1 MKQLKINERS
11 EAIELIKESQLLFM
25 NNDFIFKDVT
35 GEESLRKNGNNDER
49 AETLF
54 PDVLYYN
61 DIYQNKVALG
71 WELKMPDTNIDD
83 NELFSNAVDKAN
95 RLKTNVFVLWNF
107 KQATIYYRN
116 KENSW
121 KVSKRWDNKIYV
133 TTREDVKKNR
143 KLWKEMLKSVIIH
156 LNELFRNKVV
166 TDIPVL
172 QSAENISKDIAEI
185 YSQELS
191 DYYNQL
197 GDRKLIAH
205 IKKWYNKEL
214 MEFSANKPN
223 QVLDS
228 EKTISF
234 AKNILLNWINRIT
247 FANLL
252 KGNHNAV
259 NDALKTLLQS
269 GKSFKDIRDAFNNAT
284 KISDFF
290 TILSCQDM
298 DICLSETSKIV
309 IRQYSSFLYNKNFEK
324 INQEE
329 FQNTLESII
338 DLSKRELMGLY
349 TTPKKLATLLVNST
363 IENIHS
369 QILDP
374 CVGSGTIASSALRL
388 LINSGSITE
397 AHENIWASDKYRLPL
412 QVANIS
418 LSSKNSLN
426 LPNQV
431 FQKDLLSL
439 KIGEQIEI
447 TNPKTG
453 ETIKKKF
460 PEFDYIVSNLPF
472 IRNEKI
478 KFDTEEEARLKEI
491 NNYLNSKNIKK
502 LELKYDWYQFGIIGI
517 ERLLKNHGT
526 ATIIT
531 SNSWLK
537 TKKKQNYINVL
548 FELFEVEK
556 VITSSKG
563 RWFKNAEVETVIL
576 VLKKGTSSSKKN
588 TKFIKINSD
597 LDLLS
602 DEDIKDISDS
612 LLIDNIDED
621 KHLECVE
628 YTKDEIQTFIKNGL
642 SLNILFQ
649 NIKWFNNIIDV
660 ITPMNI
666 IFEGNR
672 GVKST
677 NDKFFYD
684 ILDSE
689 RIEKEYLLP
698 VLKSP
703 ASVQGFFA
711 TADSNAFVVTEK
723 RESLKSGARAYISK
737 FDNQPKNESQKKLSK
752 WYQFPTRVVGDFVT
766 SINPEERL
774 FWSRVSSDL
783 LINQRLT
790 VFKLKNKE
798 IDKTI
803 VHALLNTYFSQFM
816 IEATGFGR
824 GLGVLDTTKDGVLDS
839 IMLDPK
845 LISVEAKE
853 QIIDAWKNLSKKNV
867 PKILDQLHNQE
878 WVNFNKLV
886 LEKYGKSELLTDI
899 ISTLEKA
906 VQMRLSV
913 KK

>member
-1 MKQLKINERS
+1 MRQLKSNERS
-11 EAIELIKESQLLFM
+11 EAIELIKESQSLFAK
-25 NNDFIFKDVT
+25 NDFVFKDAG
-35 GEESLRKNGNNDER
+35 GEQSLGKNGNNDKR
-49 AETLF
+49 ANTLF

-61 DIYQNKVALG
+61 DVYQNNVALG
-71 WELKMPDTNIDD
+71 WELKMPNTDIDD

-95 RLKTNVFVLWNF
+95 RLRTNVFVLWNF
-107 KQATIYYRN
+107 KQAVIYCRN

-121 KVSKRWDNKIYV
+121 KENKKWEKLININ
-133 TTREDVKKNR
+133 TRDDVKKNR
-143 KLWKEMLKSVIIH
+143 KLWKKRLKCVIIH
-156 LNELFRNKVV
+156 LNKLFIDKVV
-166 TDIPVL
+166 TDVPVL
-172 QSAENISKDIAEI
+172 QSAENISQDIAEI
-185 YSQELS
+185 YSYELS
-191 DYYNQL
+191 DYYYQL
-197 GDRKLIAH
+197 GDRKLIAN
-205 IKKWYNKEL
+205 INKWYNKEL

-223 QVLDS
+223 RISDS
-228 EKTISF
+228 EKTRAF
-234 AKNILLNWINRIT
+234 AKNTLLNWINRIT

-252 KGNHNAV
+252 KNNHNAV
-259 NDALKTLLQS
+259 NNALKTLLQS
-269 GKSFKDIRDAFNNAT
+269 EKSFKVVRDNFNNAT

-290 TILSCQDM
+290 TILNCQDI
-298 DICLSETSKIV
+298 DICLSETSEMV
-309 IRQYSSFLYNKNFEK
+309 IRQYNSFLYNKNFEN
-324 INQEE
+324 IDQEE

-338 DLSKRELMGLY
+338 NLSKRELMGLY

-374 CVGSGTIASSALRL
+374 CVGSGTIASSALKL
-388 LINSGSITE
+388 LTNGGSITE

-418 LSSKNSLN
+418 LSSKDSLN

-431 FQKDLLSL
+431 FQNDLLSL
-439 KIGEQIEI
+439 KIGKQIEI
-447 TNPKTG
+447 TNPKNG
-453 ETIKKKF
+453 ETIKKSI
-460 PEFDYIVSNLPF
+460 PEFDYIISNLPF
-472 IRNEKI
+472 IRNERVKN
-478 KFDTEEEARLKEI
+478 DTKEESRLKEI
-491 NNYLNSKNIKK
+491 NNYLHSKNIRK
-502 LELKYDWYQFGIIGI
+502 LELKHDWYQFGIIGI
-517 ERLLKNHGT
+517 ERLLKKHGT
-526 ATIIT
+526 AAIIT

-537 TKKKQNYINVL
+537 TKKKQNYINIL

-556 VITSSKG
+556 VITSSRG
-563 RWFKNAEVETVIL
+563 RWFKNAEVVTVIL
-576 VLKKGTSSSKKN
+576 VLKKGVSLIKKN

-597 LDLLS
+597 LDFLS
-602 DEDIKDISDS
+602 NEDIKNISDS
-612 LLIDNIDED
+612 LLIDDIDED
-621 KHLECVE
+621 KHLEYVE

-660 ITPMNI
+660 TISMDT

-672 GVKST
+672 GTKST

-684 ILDSE
+684 ISDSE
-689 RIEKEYLLP
+689 GIEKEYLLP
-698 VLKSP
+698 ILKSP
-703 ASVQGFFA
+703 ANVQGFFA
-711 TADSNAFVVTEK
+711 AADSNAFVVTEK
-723 RESLKSGARAYISK
+723 RSNLKPGAQAYISK
-737 FDNQPKNESQKKLSK
+737 FDNNPKNESQRKLNE
-752 WYQFPTRVVGDFVT
+752 WYQFPTRIVGDFVT

-774 FWSRVSSDL
+774 FWSSVSPDL

-798 IDKTI
+798 IDRTI
-803 VHALLNTYFSQFM
+803 VHALLNTYFGQFM

-845 LISVEAKE
+845 RLSIEAKS
-853 QIIDAWKNLSKKNV
+853 QIIDAWKNLSKKEV

-878 WVNFNKLV
+878 WIDFNKLV
-886 LEKYGKSELLTDI
+886 LEKYGKSELLNDI
-899 ISTLEKA
+899 ISALEKA